1 MTSPPPISSVARSRS
16 WVRGCFVV
24 ETRPERGPVDGTAVL
39 LLPPLGYEETA
50 SYRPLRVLAEH
61 LAGAGRLVQRLDW
74 PGLGDS
80 ALDAGD
86 PARGF
91 ERVVGVGVR
100 AGGLLAAAAGGFDGL
115 ALWGVPPTG
124 RRYLREERA
133 FQRL

>member
-1 MTSPPPISSVARSRS
+1 
-16 WVRGCFVV
+16 
-24 ETRPERGPVDGTAVL
+24 VDGTAVL

-86 PARGF
+86 PARGPDTLAVVGALVGGLRARGF